1 MKISVIGAGNMGG
14 ALIKGWAKA
23 ARKNE
28 MPEGLEITVTAKT
41 QKTLDKMSEEFPELH
56 TTLDNTAAAAD
67 ADIII
72 LAVKPWLIN
81 YVAEEITQTVNLNN
95 QIIVS
100 VAANIQTTDLRNM
113 FHDEHAQ
120 IFYAMPNIA
129 AEFGESMTFVAGA
142 DGVSESSAESVRR
155 LFSLVGAVKVC
166 EERLIAA
173 GMMMAG
179 CGIAYVMRFIRAMME
194 GGVEMGFYPKDA
206 QDIAMQTMK
215 GAVTLLTETGL
226 HPEAAIDKVTTPGG
240 VTIKGLNELDH
251 ASFNSAVIRCLKAGM
266 KK

>member
-1 MKISVIGAGNMGG
+1 MGG

-81 YVAEEITQTVNLNN
+81 HVVEEITPTVNLNN

-100 VAANIQTTDLRNM
+100 VAANIQTSDLRNM

-166 EERLIAA
+166 
-173 GMMMAG
+173 
-179 CGIAYVMRFIRAMME
+179 V
-194 GGVEMGFYPKDA
+194 
-206 QDIAMQTMK
+206 
-215 GAVTLLTETGL
+215 
-226 HPEAAIDKVTTPGG
+226 
-240 VTIKGLNELDH
+240 
-251 ASFNSAVIRCLKAGM
+251 S
-266 KK
+266 